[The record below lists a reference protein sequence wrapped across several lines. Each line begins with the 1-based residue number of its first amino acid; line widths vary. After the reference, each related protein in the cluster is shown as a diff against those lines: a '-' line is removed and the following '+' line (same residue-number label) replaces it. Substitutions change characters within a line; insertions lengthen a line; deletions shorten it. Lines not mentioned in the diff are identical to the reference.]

1 MLPTYNIEKSQ
12 EFTEEISIRPPE
24 WKMWSEII
32 AMNVMNLR
40 CLLTLKACILLPTLA
55 QSHLICLDEGYKK
68 FLPIVIFEVVVEI
81 V

>member
-1 MLPTYNIEKSQ
+1 MLPTYNVEKSQ

-32 AMNVMNLR
+32 AMNVMNPR
-40 CLLTLKACILLPTLA
+40 CLLTLKALYFTP
-55 QSHLICLDEGYKK
+55 QSHLIRLDESYKK